1 MMHTPFHITK
11 VAVKAAQD
19 LQADSIAS
27 IGGGNTVGLGKA
39 VSVRSDLPHICVPT
53 TYAGS
58 RMTPILGE
66 TTDGTKTTKTT
77 QKDVALLPVAVFYD
91 ISLTMSLP
99 AEISLT
105 NGIDAVAHTVEALY
119 APNTNL
125 ILRLQARE
133 GMGALSQALL
143 MIVNSLQDSEAR
155 TKALYGA

>member
-27 IGGGNTVGLGKA
+27 IGGGSTIGLGKA

-58 RMTPILGE
+58 GMTPILGE
-66 TTDGTKTTKTT
+66 TTDDTKTT

-143 MIVNSLQDSEAR
+143 MIVNSLQDLEAR